1 MTSFNI
7 GDLVTALYDFTKQQQ
22 EDLNVWSGD
31 TLAVVNNQVGEGW
44 LILRNIYSNE
54 QGMVPESYVQFKQ
67 AAQAPSRP
75 TPATPAAPTAPQVA
89 AKPASLSV
97 SSPEQPRSGSTED
110 DYDQYDS
117 DDFDSDDYESAPK
130 GMPMPNRPAGGK
142 AKPSRSLFSR
152 LTSLTGA
159 AVNEYVAGV
168 GLPNEKP
175 KRFLE
180 ITFYDGRPLWSQAE
194 IFNINFGQRQ
204 DGSKIGGFKKFQ
216 VYSVTPT
223 STNKSVLRR
232 YKHFDWLIDRLH
244 ELYPEVAVP
253 GLPDAKVTGHD
264 DAFIRDR
271 EQKLVEWSNRM
282 ASHPIISQSDVFQ
295 HFVTVSEKNE
305 KVWKNGKRK
314 AEKDPFKGM
323 NSYLAVDGDPTNFNY
338 INSKRVLPAL
348 EAYTKYSNE
357 VDKHSKL
364 CMNAAKGIT
373 TIYIGSLK
381 DNYRSLGKSVAT
393 LGTQF
398 KRGLSGN
405 YTDLIYF
412 PEMTALGSAFES
424 IGACYQK
431 VSEMYHEQTEKDFE
445 VLENNLWVH
454 TGCIEH
460 IPTMLKMNQQAAD
473 TCSRQGTNEQEA
485 VERLTKV
492 QAATLAEINH
502 LQVNT
507 PSQYK
512 NMMATT
518 LREQINFYK
527 SLIAVLEP
535 QLQVLEGVQV

>member
-1 MTSFNI
+1 M
-7 GDLVTALYDFTKQQQ
+7 LCR
-22 EDLNVWSGD
+22 
-31 TLAVVNNQVGEGW
+31 AVLQVPD
-44 LILRNIYSNE
+44 N
-54 QGMVPESYVQFKQ
+54 
-67 AAQAPSRP
+67 
-75 TPATPAAPTAPQVA
+75 
-89 AKPASLSV
+89 
-97 SSPEQPRSGSTED
+97 QPRTASIED

-117 DDFDSDDYESAPK
+117 DDFDSDDYEGAPK
-130 GMPMPNRPAGGK
+130 GVPMPNRQANKP
-142 AKPSRSLFSR
+142 KPSRSLFSR
-152 LTSLTGA
+152 LANLTGA
-159 AVNEYVAGV
+159 AVTDYISGV
-168 GLPNEKP
+168 NIPSEKP

-216 VYSVTPT
+216 VYAVTPT
-223 STNKSVLRR
+223 STNRSVLRR
-232 YKHFDWLIDRLH
+232 YKHFDWLIARLH

-264 DAFIRDR
+264 DAFIQDR
-271 EQKLVEWSNRM
+271 EQKLIEWSNRM
-282 ASHPIISQSDVFQ
+282 SSHPIISQSDVFQ
-295 HFVTVSEKNE
+295 HFITVNEKNE
-305 KVWKNGKRK
+305 KVWKSGKRK

-323 NSYLAVDGDPTNFNY
+323 NSYLAVDGDPTNFSY

-348 EAYTKYSNE
+348 EAYTKYSSE
-357 VDKHSKL
+357 VDKQSKIA
-364 CMNAAKGIT
+364 MQASRSIT
-373 TIYIGSLK
+373 TVYTGGLK
-381 DNYRSLGKSVAT
+381 EGYKTLGKSVSV

-398 KRGLSGN
+398 KKGLSGN

-412 PEMTALGSAFES
+412 PDMTGLGSAFES

-431 VSEMYHEQTEKDFE
+431 ISEMHTDQTEKDFE
-445 VLENNLWVH
+445 VLENALWVH

-473 TCSRQGTNEQEA
+473 TCTKTAASDQNSI
-485 VERLTKV
+485 ERLTKV

-502 LQVNT
+502 LQVNS

-512 NMMATT
+512 NMMRTA
-518 LREQINFYK
+518 LQEQIKFYK